1 MRKSRLSGVR
11 GGIALGIA
19 SMVVLS
25 ACASGESAPV
35 APTESTGAGAATEFD
50 WRAYEGETIRFVA
63 GLQPWQEAVVP
74 LIPEFEELT
83 GIKVEVE
90 ALPEDQFRQRLQV
103 ELTAGTGEIDVFMT
117 SVLQDGARFSESG
130 WYADLEPLVQ
140 DPILTSPDYNFGD
153 VSSAVLEG
161 HTFDGVLSA
170 LPIQLEVQM
179 LFYRKD
185 LLEAAG
191 FSGPPTTFE
200 ELDEMA
206 AAIHNPDE
214 NVYGFASRG
223 RGATTVTQIASFLR
237 SYGAEFI
244 DAEGNAAFASP
255 EGIKALDEYGR
266 LIRTY
271 GPSGS
276 VNNSW
281 EELLALFQSGSI
293 GLWTDNSGQ
302 AKAVRDPAGSSVADV
317 VGYAPMPAG
326 PVKAAQ
332 SYFGWAAA
340 IAESSQKKEAA
351 WYFLQWL
358 TGPDVV
364 TKLQEQGIP
373 GGRVSV
379 GFGPDVPE
387 EFVTAFQT
395 ALAGAT
401 AQLPAVKPVPEVR
414 DAIGAAVVASILGED
429 VEAAVKN
436 AAAEFDRIVAAN
448 P

>member
-1 MRKSRLSGVR
+1 MRMSRTSVLRR
-11 GGIALGIA
+11 GAVLGLA
-19 SMVVLS
+19 STMVLT
-25 ACASGESAPV
+25 ACASADTAPSDV
-35 APTESTGAGAATEFD
+35 EEAPAPTASGEFD

-74 LIPEFEELT
+74 LIPQFEELT
-83 GIKVEVE
+83 GITVEVE

-103 ELTAGTGEIDVFMT
+103 ELTAGTGDIDVFMT
-117 SVLQDGARFSESG
+117 SVLQDGARFSEAG
-130 WYADLEPLVQ
+130 WYADLEPLVS
-140 DPILTSPDYNFGD
+140 DPTLTSPDYNFED
-153 VSSAVLEG
+153 ISSAVLEG

-191 FSGPPTTFE
+191 FSGPPSTFE
-200 ELDEMA
+200 ELEQMA
-206 AAIHNPDE
+206 AAVHNPDE
-214 NVYGFASRG
+214 DIYGFASRG
-223 RGATTVTQIASFLR
+223 RGAATVTQITSFLR
-237 SYGAEFI
+237 SYGADYLDEN
-244 DAEGNAAFASP
+244 GLAAFDSP
-255 EGIKALDEYGR
+255 EGIQAIDEYGR

-293 GLWTDNSGQ
+293 ALWTDNSGQ
-302 AKAVRDPAGSSVADV
+302 AKAVRDPAASTVADV

-326 PVKAAQ
+326 PVTAAQ
-332 SYFGWAAA
+332 SYFGWASA
-340 IAESSQKKEAA
+340 IAASSQKKEAA

-364 TKLQEQGIP
+364 TQLQEQGIP

-379 GFGPDVPE
+379 GFGDDVPD

-395 ALAGAT
+395 ALADAT

-429 VEAAVKN
+429 VTAAMQN
-436 AAAEFDRIVAAN
+436 AADEFDRIVAAN
-448 P
+448 E